1 MFMDEK
7 SWETRNGLSNADTI
21 IEISNSVNTK
31 YEAPIQ
37 RAVYSLHTIL
47 CPIHIV
53 ICFCEGVGITIIPC
67 F

>member
-21 IEISNSVNTK
+21 IEISSSVNTK

-37 RAVYSLHTIL
+37 RAVHSLHTMYEL
-47 CPIHIV
+47 
-53 ICFCEGVGITIIPC
+53 
-67 F
+67 